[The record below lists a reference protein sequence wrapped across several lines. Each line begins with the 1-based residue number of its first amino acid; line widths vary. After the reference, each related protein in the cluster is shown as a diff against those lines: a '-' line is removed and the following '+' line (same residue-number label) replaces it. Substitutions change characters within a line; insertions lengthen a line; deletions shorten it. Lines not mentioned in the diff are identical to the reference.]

1 MFVIVTVV
9 SSVVLMT
16 YSLYGLFFDVN
27 ELYYYY
33 VSATLFVIILAS
45 LGAEEIRK
53 NHRKFGMTLLI
64 LSIVLIL
71 IYSLKFFTHV

>member
-9 SSVVLMT
+9 SSVILMT

-27 ELYYYY
+27 ELYYY